1 MRNRIR
7 PLVLA
12 LSLLACPA
20 IVWAQGPAANPGKIG
35 VINIQAAIANTGE
48 GKKAFGELDK
58 KYAPRRQD
66 LQEQQ
71 QSINALQDQLQKQAN
86 TLSDEEQR
94 RLSRDLEEK
103 QKLFKRSGDDADSD
117 YRAEGQDVITR
128 IGKKMVPIIN
138 EYCQQKGFSLIFD
151 PAALQLPVYYLTKDS
166 DITEEI
172 IKRYDAA
179 NPSEGGDAATPA
191 GAPAKRPAAGTKPAA
206 PVPKPVDKPKS

>member
-1 MRNRIR
+1 MKNRI
-7 PLVLA
+7 LILSVSLWLA
-12 LSLLACPA
+12 GGSTPALAQTPA
-20 IVWAQGPAANPGKIG
+20 PSPGKVG
-35 VINIQAAIANTGE
+35 VINIQAAIASTAE
-48 GKKAFGELDK
+48 GKKALAEIQKKFQPRQAELQ
-58 KYAPRRQD
+58 R
-66 LQEQQ
+66 QQ
-71 QSINALQDQLQKQAN
+71 QEIQAIQDQLQKQAN

-138 EYCQQKGFSLIFD
+138 EYCQQNGFSLIFD
-151 PAALQLPVYYLTKDS
+151 PAALQLPVYFLSKDS

-191 GAPAKRPAAGTKPAA
+191 GAPAKRPAAATKPA
-206 PVPKPVDKPKS
+206 VPASKPVDKPKS